1 MISTRR
7 GFIAINRGIFD
18 HWIARSPKRFKA
30 WQWLIA
36 EAAHAPQG
44 RRGTWGVVHVE
55 RGQIATSIRILARQ
69 WRWPKSNVARLLKR
83 LAADGMIETKKGTAK
98 ASASSI
104 GLGHEITIL
113 TICNYNQFQAVVS
126 KRKPSQGLEAVRQTG
141 LQTAQQL
148 PFIEE
153 FATQPN
159 NHLTI
164 ESRGASKKE
173 AGEVR
178 TVHREKPFHG
188 AKGKGVVWFD
198 HKTDEWNL
206 YAQDFKDVRG
216 VSILPENRYGG
227 LGNWFIL
234 SGEASRRKRRA

>member
-1 MISTRR
+1 MTRNS

-18 HWIARSPKRFKA
+18 HWVARSPKRFKA

-44 RRGTWGVVHVE
+44 RRGTWGVIHVE

-69 WRWPKSNVARLLKR
+69 WRWPKSNVGRFLKR
-83 LAADGMIETKKGTAK
+83 LAADKMIETKSGTLNGTANGT
-98 ASASSI
+98 
-104 GLGHEITIL
+104 GLGHAITIL
-113 TICNYNQFQAVVS
+113 TICNYNQFQAVAA
-126 KRKPSQGLEAVRQTG
+126 KRNRQAG
-141 LQTAQQL
+141 HQAGHQAGVQTAQQL

-153 FATQPN
+153 LDAQPN
-159 NHLTI
+159 NHITI

-173 AGEVR
+173 GAETR

-206 YAQDFKDVRG
+206 YAADFLDVRG

-234 SGEASRRKRRA
+234 SGEAARKKRRA